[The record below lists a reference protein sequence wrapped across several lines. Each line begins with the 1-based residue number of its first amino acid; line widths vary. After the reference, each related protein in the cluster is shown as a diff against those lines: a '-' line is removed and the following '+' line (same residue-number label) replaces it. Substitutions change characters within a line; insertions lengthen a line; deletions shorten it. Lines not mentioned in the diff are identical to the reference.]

1 MKVRIL
7 IPGRKVDDVSLR
19 EVRIRGFAFRA
30 SCVVSLTPILSTPPS
45 SAMNSRCFMVVP
57 PCFRPKDSISQY
69 GRRLVPRDSFPPMSS
84 IEMARPCSGQP
95 SKLARGARPSM
106 NFRPL
111 WLGRNR
117 NVGIWSRLSFLIMPV
132 RQRGEQMIVD
142 LESWEAGYDDGL
154 RGRPS
159 QSTPGLD
166 RFSYSSGY
174 FQARAYRY
182 GTKEA
187 PRYAR
192 SSTQRAA
199 QRHGGSSRLII
210 I

>member
-1 MKVRIL
+1 
-7 IPGRKVDDVSLR
+7 
-19 EVRIRGFAFRA
+19 
-30 SCVVSLTPILSTPPS
+30 
-45 SAMNSRCFMVVP
+45 
-57 PCFRPKDSISQY
+57 
-69 GRRLVPRDSFPPMSS
+69 
-84 IEMARPCSGQP
+84 
-95 SKLARGARPSM
+95 
-106 NFRPL
+106 
-111 WLGRNR
+111 
-117 NVGIWSRLSFLIMPV
+117 
-132 RQRGEQMIVD
+132 MIVD

-159 QSTPGLD
+159 QCTSGLD

-174 FQARAYRY
+174 FQARACRN
-182 GTKEA
+182 GTQEA

>member
-1 MKVRIL
+1 M
-7 IPGRKVDDVSLR
+7 
-19 EVRIRGFAFRA
+19 
-30 SCVVSLTPILSTPPS
+30 
-45 SAMNSRCFMVVP
+45 P

-69 GRRLVPRDSFPPMSS
+69 GRRLVRARFNPAYVMSS
-84 IEMARPCSGQP
+84 NEMARPCSGQR

-111 WLGRNR
+111 WLDRNR
-117 NVGIWSRLSFLIMPV
+117 NVGIWSRSSYSIMPL
-132 RQRGEQMIVD
+132 RQRGKQMIVD

-154 RGRPS
+154 RGHPS
-159 QSTPGLD
+159 QCTFGLD

-174 FQARAYRY
+174 FQARAYRN
-182 GTKEA
+182 GTQRA